1 MVDYYRILNLKW
13 NKEKGNITDEL
24 VEKHYIERVKIC
36 EEYGIKFFKTEAM
49 LNEYRIILDSAYMA
63 LATENARKQYDE
75 LIDMLEHIQTKET
88 EKQKNIEPKTRKVD
102 TNNGKISSLKVA
114 MQNITKTPDTKEILE
129 QIKQKAQ
136 KDHLIPKPEELG
148 ER

>member
-24 VEKHYIERVKIC
+24 VKKHYIERVKIC

-75 LIDMLEHIQTKET
+75 LIDMLEHIQTKKT
-88 EKQKNIEPKTRKVD
+88 EKQKNIKHKTAKVD
-102 TNNGKISSLKVA
+102 TNKGKISNLKTA
-114 MQNITKTPDTKEILE
+114 MQNMTKSPDTKEMLK
-129 QIKQKAQ
+129 QIKEKAQ
-136 KDHLIPKPEELG
+136 KEHPIPTPEELG